1 MVSLG
6 DFSVAP
12 ALLVIFM
19 CNLCTFVKNILN
31 EMVELVK
38 DYQAKGLAVVGIN
51 SNDVANF
58 TDERPEMMAK
68 VDKVGKFYNPLSL

>member
-1 MVSLG
+1 MAS
-6 DFSVAP
+6 

-19 CNLCTFVKNILN
+19 CNLCPFVKNILN

-38 DYQAKGLAVVGIN
+38 DYQAKGLVVVRIN

-58 TDERPEMMAK
+58 PDERPEMMAK
-68 VDKVGKFYNPLSL
+68 VAKVGKFYNPLSL

>member
-1 MVSLG
+1 
-6 DFSVAP
+6 
-12 ALLVIFM
+12 
-19 CNLCTFVKNILN
+19 VKNILN

-68 VDKVGKFYNPLSL
+68 VAKVGKFYNPLSL

>member
-1 MVSLG
+1 
-6 DFSVAP
+6 VAP

-68 VDKVGKFYNPLSL
+68 VAKVGKFYNPLSL